1 MRSRLARLAAMCAAV
16 LLSMSILAVP
26 VCAWEKEQ
34 QALNNV
40 LEQDDTVYTPINVK
54 LPAITKVVEGKNAPK
69 ERFTFVLKGKSGAP
83 MPEDASGSR
92 YTASRTGKGTVSFGS
107 ITFERPGT
115 YVYTIYEVEGDDL
128 NWTYDDAEYTLT
140 ITVKEDGDALTAE
153 TSVKKNGNKTRKI
166 VFTNTYEKID
176 LNEKVTISG
185 QKIWN
190 HGTNPEENRPD
201 HIIVMIY
208 ADGTLT
214 QQKNVTE
221 RSDWKYSIVL
231 PKYTKTGE
239 VIRYTVDEADV
250 TDYSKKITGYDIT
263 NTYVGESNPVQPND
277 PTQPTGPANPTD
289 PSTPGSD
296 ENKPVAPSKPPKT
309 GDDFPLTLWL
319 VLGTVSLCG
328 FVAAMVALHRTQH
341 TYQGKR
347 LKKKGKRLMKK
358 RGRGA

>member
-1 MRSRLARLAAMCAAV
+1 MRARLTRLAAMCVAV
-16 LLSMSILAVP
+16 LLSMSVLAVP
-26 VCAWEKEQ
+26 ACAWEKEQ
-34 QALNNV
+34 QALNDV

-92 YTASRTGKGTVSFGS
+92 YTVSRTGKGTISFGN
-107 ITFERPGT
+107 ITFEKSGT

-153 TSVKKNGNKTRKI
+153 TRVKKDGNSTRKI
-166 VFTNTYEKID
+166 VFTNTYQKID

-185 QKIWN
+185 RKIWN
-190 HGTNPEENRPD
+190 HGTNPEGKQPD

-208 ADGTLT
+208 ADGVLT

-221 RSDWKYSIVL
+221 KSDWKYSFVL
-231 PKYTKTGE
+231 PKYTKAGE
-239 VIRYTVDEADV
+239 KIRYTVDETDV
-250 TDYSKKITGYDIT
+250 TGYSKKITGYDIT

-277 PTQPTGPANPTD
+277 PTQPTEPANPTN
-289 PSTPGSD
+289 PSAPDTDG
-296 ENKPVAPSKPPKT
+296 NKPVTPSKPPKT
-309 GDDFPLTLWL
+309 GDEFPLTLWL
-319 VLGTVSLCG
+319 ILGAVGLCG
-328 FVAAMVALHRTQH
+328 FAAALVALHRTKH

-358 RGRGA
+358 RRRGT